1 MLNLLIS
8 LISKGMLF
16 FTLHVKNSGSFPPA
30 LSSKE
35 EKKYLEA
42 YKNGD
47 IKAKNIL
54 IEHNLRLIAH
64 IVKKYHSNC
73 EDQEDLI
80 SIGTIGLIKA
90 VNTFDP
96 DKGIKLVTY
105 ASKCIEN
112 EILMHFRSKKRTSLE
127 VSISEP
133 IDTDSEGNPLT
144 LIDIISTEENIADN
158 IDLKIKSAKLY
169 EYVEEIEDEREK
181 SIIIMRYGL
190 YLTPPMTQKQV
201 AQKLGISRSYVS
213 RIEKKVIEQLRQ
225 KFMAKNKS
233 R

>member
-1 MLNLLIS
+1 MINLLLN

-16 FTLHVKNSGSFPPA
+16 FALHIKNGNSFPPA
-30 LSSKE
+30 LSAKD
-35 EKKYLEA
+35 EKKYLQA

-47 IKAKNIL
+47 LNAKNIL

-73 EDQEDLI
+73 DEQEDLI

-112 EILMHFRSKKRTSLE
+112 EILMYFRSKKRTSLE

-133 IDTDSEGNPLT
+133 IDTDSDGNPLT
-144 LIDIISTEENIADN
+144 LIDIISEEENIADE
-158 IDLKIKSAKLY
+158 IDLKIKSGKLY
-169 EYVEEIEDEREK
+169 DFVEEIEDEREK

-190 YLTPPMTQKQV
+190 YLTRPMTQKQV

-213 RIEKKVIEQLRQ
+213 RIEKKVIEQLRD
-225 KFMAKNKS
+225 KFEAKK
-233 R
+233 